1 VTDRPDDELGEVS
14 RAELL
19 EAESLARA
27 LEARVARNVPDDA
40 LETAV
45 LLRVLGDGQLPG
57 DRAAALESEILDSV
71 RPRPRAR
78 RVLLSSLSA
87 ALGLAT
93 LVLVLWLDQRSTLL
107 ARLPEP
113 SVDLIAAQAAH
124 LSGTPGS
131 EYPRQM
137 AAYRQAVWAALR
149 ADTGGA
155 P

>member
-1 VTDRPDDELGEVS
+1 MTDRPDEELGEVTA
-14 RAELL
+14 AELL

-27 LEARVARNVPDDA
+27 LDARAAQNLPDDA
-40 LETAV
+40 LETAL
-45 LLRVLGDGQLPG
+45 LLRVLGDGQLPR
-57 DRAAALESEILDSV
+57 DRAAALESEILGSV
-71 RPRPRAR
+71 RTRPFR
-78 RVLLSSLSA
+78 RKVLFSSLSA
-87 ALGLAT
+87 ALGVAT
-93 LVLVLWLDQRSTLL
+93 LVLVVWLDQRSTLL

-149 ADTGGA
+149 ADTGVA